1 VTYSQDQLNDAIR
14 KSREDAFAECIE
26 AVEQIAG
33 TTKYGPPDLRRIL
46 DSMGSRSGNDGK
58 SFAHREY
65 QRGVL
70 DERIACR
77 DIAIN
82 LRDSVEKVA
91 KDEYRSLAFTAW
103 EAAFTMA
110 DLVVVAIDKRT
121 K

>member
-46 DSMGSRSGNDGK
+46 DSFGSRSGNDGK

-65 QRGVL
+65 RRGAVY
-70 DERIACR
+70 ERIVCR
-77 DIAIN
+77 AIVASLTGSDS
-82 LRDSVEKVA
+82 LRWRFVGLS
-91 KDEYRSLAFTAW
+91 T
-103 EAAFTMA
+103 T
-110 DLVVVAIDKRT
+110 T
-121 K
+121 C